1 MSQNHGH
8 IEWLDLP
15 PMDYYRPI
23 CKAIYNMMKEQRSED
38 AKEFLVLVIAV
49 THELFSCMEISQWAR
64 GSIVLSTMNEA
75 EKHLASKH
83 IYAYLL
89 QLFQDGSRH
98 SIRATHM

>member
-1 MSQNHGH
+1 
-8 IEWLDLP
+8 
-15 PMDYYRPI
+15 
-23 CKAIYNMMKEQRSED
+23 MKEQRSED